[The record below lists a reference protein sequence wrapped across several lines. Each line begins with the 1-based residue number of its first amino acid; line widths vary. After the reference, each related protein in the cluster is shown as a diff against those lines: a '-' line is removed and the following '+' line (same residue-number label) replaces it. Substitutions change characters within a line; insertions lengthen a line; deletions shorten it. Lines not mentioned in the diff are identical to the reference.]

1 MSCSAWGIKVST
13 WQELV
18 SLQLLGL
25 SWGSF
30 WKRRDWNKEPE
41 EVGVE
46 MKPFL
51 GPQKPTFPILGLG
64 R

>member
-1 MSCSAWGIKVST
+1 MST

-30 WKRRDWNKEPE
+30 WKRRDWNKEPK